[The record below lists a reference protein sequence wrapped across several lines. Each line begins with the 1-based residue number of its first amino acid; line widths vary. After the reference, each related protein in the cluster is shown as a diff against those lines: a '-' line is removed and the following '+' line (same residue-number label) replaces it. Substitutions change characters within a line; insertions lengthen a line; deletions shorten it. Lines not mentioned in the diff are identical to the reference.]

1 MSERFDYMTME
12 LEYSSSLNGAS
23 FLFFELKQVLKLKR
37 LGLSNQD
44 IRRKIKEENLF
55 QFNNQG
61 RINRA
66 LPSVMKRAEVI
77 DDTLASLILEG
88 SVEMGKVLNLYAIM
102 KTDLLFYE
110 FMEEVIG
117 EKLHNN
123 DYLIE
128 KKDINLFFAAK
139 SEQSEKV
146 ASWSD
151 INIEKLKRA
160 YMQVLYE
167 SGMLRTRKGK
177 ELNRLIIDEQIRNH
191 LTQIGDVRYIRAM
204 GE

>member
-1 MSERFDYMTME
+1 MTME

-23 FLFFELKQVLKLKR
+23 FLLFELKQVIKLKQQ
-37 LGLSNQD
+37 GLAKEE
-44 IRRKIKEENLF
+44 IRKKVKEENLF

-66 LPSVMKRAEVI
+66 LPSVMKRAEAI
-77 DDTLASLILEG
+77 DDTLAALMLEG
-88 SVEMGKVLNLYAIM
+88 SIETGKALNLYAIM
-102 KTDLLFYE
+102 KTDLLFFE
-110 FMEEVIG
+110 FMDEVIG

-128 KKDINLFFAAK
+128 KKDINLFFTSKA
-139 SEQSEKV
+139 EQSEKV
-146 ASWSD
+146 AGWSD
-151 INIEKLKRA
+151 INVEKLKRA
-160 YMQVLYE
+160 FMQVLYE

-177 ELNRLIIDEQIRNH
+177 ELDRLIIDEQIKNH
-191 LTQIGDVRYIRAM
+191 LTGIGDARYIRAM